1 MDNLKIEPFHLVGI
15 AVRTTNENGQAGK
28 DIQALWSRFI
38 SEGIQKKIP
47 NRVDDS
53 VYCVYTEYEKDYTK
67 PYTTILGCKVSN
79 LNSLPNGMVGKTFT
93 GGKYLKR
100 TAKGNILKG
109 MIIDEWTKIW
119 NSNIPRAYTADFEVY
134 GEKAQNPEKAEVEI
148 FLAIK

>member
-1 MDNLKIEPFHLVGI
+1 MDNLKITPFNVAGI

-28 DIQALWSRFI
+28 DIQALWNKFV
-38 SEGIQKKIP
+38 SEGILEKIP
-47 NRVDDS
+47 NRVDNLI
-53 VYCVYTEYEKDYTK
+53 YCVYTDYEKDYTK

-79 LNSLPNGMVGKTFT
+79 LNNLPNGMVGKTFS

-109 MIIDEWTKIW
+109 MIFDEWTKIW

-148 FLAIK
+148 FLAVK